1 MDKVNSA
8 KEMGSSYVGV
18 LMFYVP
24 VLYAIRTR
32 FLKRTKLGIFFGFA
46 EYLFPVLLSLLL
58 ANIEPISI
66 FQMLLSVV
74 CVYCFYEIGYIQND
88 CETIKKEENPTLRLS
103 EDELKIYERNKWNI
117 YMTRGVLG
125 ILFSMYYIQQG
136 IPSCILLPVLWGII
150 PLYLLYNSMRNRLN
164 QYLVLFLMVYRY
176 GVPFF
181 LYTHFNWNCYLLLLI
196 IISYPIPTFI
206 QICAKEKRG
215 RCEKWALFFV
225 GSYNKRELFRLKFY
239 LFLIVGVG
247 VLAFL
252 NQVHLYYV
260 ILPIYFFLF
269 RIGSYSMRKIL

>member
-32 FLKRTKLGIFFGFA
+32 FLKRTKLGIFFWFA

-181 LYTHFNWNCYLLLLI
+181 LYTHFYWNCYLLLLI

-239 LFLIVGVG
+239 LLLIVGVG

>member
-8 KEMGSSYVGV
+8 KEMGSIYAGV

-32 FLKRTKLGIFFGFA
+32 FLKRTKLGIFFWFA

-136 IPSCILLPVLWGII
+136 IPSCTLLPVLWGII

-239 LFLIVGVG
+239 LLLIVGVG

>member
-32 FLKRTKLGIFFGFA
+32 FLKRTKLGIFFWFA

-117 YMTRGVLG
+117 YMTRGVL
-125 ILFSMYYIQQG
+125 G

>member
-8 KEMGSSYVGV
+8 KEMGSIYAGV

-32 FLKRTKLGIFFGFA
+32 FLKRTKLGIFFWLA
-46 EYLFPVLLSLLL
+46 EYLFPVLLSFLL

-66 FQMLLSVV
+66 SQMLLSVV

-239 LFLIVGVG
+239 LLLIVGVG

>member
-32 FLKRTKLGIFFGFA
+32 FLKRTKLGIFFWFA

-181 LYTHFNWNCYLLLLI
+181 LYTPFNWNCYLLLLI

>member
-32 FLKRTKLGIFFGFA
+32 FLKRTKLGIFFWFA

-136 IPSCILLPVLWGII
+136 IPSCTLLPVLWGII

-164 QYLVLFLMVYRY
+164 QYLVLFLMIYRY

>member
-32 FLKRTKLGIFFGFA
+32 FLKRTKLGIFFWFA

-215 RCEKWALFFV
+215 RCEKWALCFV

>member
-32 FLKRTKLGIFFGFA
+32 FLKRTKLGIFFWFA

-66 FQMLLSVV
+66 FQLLLSVV
-74 CVYCFYEIGYIQND
+74 CVYCFYEIVYIQND

-150 PLYLLYNSMRNRLN
+150 PLYFLYNSMRNRLN
-164 QYLVLFLMVYRY
+164 QYLVLFLMIYRY

-181 LYTHFNWNCYLLLLI
+181 LYTHFSWNCYLLLLI

>member
-8 KEMGSSYVGV
+8 KEMGSIYAGV

-32 FLKRTKLGIFFGFA
+32 FLKRTKLGIFFWLA
-46 EYLFPVLLSLLL
+46 EYLFPVLLSFLL

-66 FQMLLSVV
+66 SQMLLSVA

-88 CETIKKEENPTLRLS
+88 CETIKKEESPTLRLS

-136 IPSCILLPVLWGII
+136 IPSCTLLPVLWGII

-164 QYLVLFLMVYRY
+164 QYLVLFLMIYRY
-176 GVPFF
+176 GVPF
-181 LYTHFNWNCYLLLLI
+181 LNYTHFSWNCYLLLLI

-239 LFLIVGVG
+239 LLLIVGVG

>member
-8 KEMGSSYVGV
+8 KEMGSIYTGV

-32 FLKRTKLGIFFGFA
+32 FLKRTKLGIFFWLA
-46 EYLFPVLLSLLL
+46 EYLFPVLLSFLL

-66 FQMLLSVV
+66 SQMLLSVA

-136 IPSCILLPVLWGII
+136 IPSCILLPVLWGSI
-150 PLYLLYNSMRNRLN
+150 PLYLLYNSMRNS
-164 QYLVLFLMVYRY
+164 
-176 GVPFF
+176 
-181 LYTHFNWNCYLLLLI
+181 LI
-196 IISYPIPTFI
+196 
-206 QICAKEKRG
+206 
-215 RCEKWALFFV
+215 
-225 GSYNKRELFRLKFY
+225 LFRL
-239 LFLIVGVG
+239 LFKYVLKRNEGDVKNGLYSLLGVIIRESS
-247 VLAFL
+247 LD
-252 NQVHLYYV
+252 
-260 ILPIYFFLF
+260 
-269 RIGSYSMRKIL
+269 

>member
-8 KEMGSSYVGV
+8 KEMGSIYAGV

-32 FLKRTKLGIFFGFA
+32 FLKRTKLGIFFWLA
-46 EYLFPVLLSLLL
+46 EYLFPVLLSFLL

-66 FQMLLSVV
+66 SQMLLSVV

-164 QYLVLFLMVYRY
+164 QYLVLFLMIYRY
-176 GVPFF
+176 GVPFL
-181 LYTHFNWNCYLLLLI
+181 LYTHFSWHCYLLLLI

-239 LFLIVGVG
+239 LLLIVGVG

>member
-32 FLKRTKLGIFFGFA
+32 FLKRTKLGIFFWFA

-225 GSYNKRELFRLKFY
+225 GSYNKRELFRSKFY

>member
-8 KEMGSSYVGV
+8 KEMGTIYAGV

-32 FLKRTKLGIFFGFA
+32 FLKRTKLVIFFWFA

-136 IPSCILLPVLWGII
+136 IPSCTLLPVLWGII

-239 LFLIVGVG
+239 LLLIVGVG

>member
-8 KEMGSSYVGV
+8 KEMGNSYVGV

-32 FLKRTKLGIFFGFA
+32 FLKRTKLGIFFWFA

>member
-32 FLKRTKLGIFFGFA
+32 FLKRTKLGIFFWFA

-88 CETIKKEENPTLRLS
+88 CETIEKEENPTLRLS

>member
-8 KEMGSSYVGV
+8 KEMGSIYAGV

-32 FLKRTKLGIFFGFA
+32 FLKRTKLGIFFWLA

-74 CVYCFYEIGYIQND
+74 CVYCIYEIGYIQND

-117 YMTRGVLG
+117 YMIRGVLG

-136 IPSCILLPVLWGII
+136 IPICILLPVLWGIV
-150 PLYLLYNSMRNRLN
+150 PLYLLYNGLRNRLN
-164 QYLVLFLMVYRY
+164 QYLVLLLMIYRY
-176 GVPFF
+176 GVPFL
-181 LYTHFNWNCYLLLLI
+181 LYTHFNGNCYLLLLI

-225 GSYNKRELFRLKFY
+225 GSYNKREVFRLKFY
-239 LFLIVGVG
+239 FLLILLVG
-247 VLAFL
+247 AFALL
-252 NQVHLYYV
+252 NQVHLYDV

>member
-32 FLKRTKLGIFFGFA
+32 FLKRTKLGIFFWFA

-215 RCEKWALFFV
+215 RCEKWALFCV

-239 LFLIVGVG
+239 LLLIVGVG

>member
-32 FLKRTKLGIFFGFA
+32 FLKRTKLGIFFWFA

-136 IPSCILLPVLWGII
+136 IPSCTLLPVLWGII

>member
-32 FLKRTKLGIFFGFA
+32 FLKRTKLGIFFWFA

-117 YMTRGVLG
+117 YMTRGVVG
-125 ILFSMYYIQQG
+125 ILFSMYYIQQV